1 MAADAPDGAALGSDA
16 EIVVAAIVALG
27 QPGATRAHGAER
39 ARIVAAP
46 FGARVE
52 VRDDG
57 SLVATL
63 TGTGS
68 ARDRARQAARCAL
81 ALRDALGDE
90 PMALLLS
97 RESGTGGEIVAR
109 AAGMLHAVPPVS
121 TARRARPIALDPTLA
136 GLLDARFE
144 IVTHAGQPALQR
156 QKPGADAE
164 APRTL
169 LGKPTPFVGRE
180 RELATLEAVLRGSL
194 DEGSA
199 HAVLVTGPSG
209 AGKSR
214 LRREFVHGVLQ
225 HQQQH
230 ESVEVWLARADPM
243 SAGSPL
249 AMIAQMVR
257 AAAGVLES
265 DTLRTRQA
273 RLAARVAR
281 HVADEDGVRVTEFLG
296 ELAGIRFP
304 EARSPSLRAAR
315 RSHALMGDQLRRA
328 WQDFLTAEC
337 GAGPVLLVLEDLH
350 WGDLPTVSFLDG
362 ALRQLRDA
370 PLIVLALGQPEV
382 HRLFPDLWSS
392 HALTELRLGE
402 LSRKAS
408 EKLVRDVLGDAA
420 PAEEVTR
427 IASQAAGNAYYLE
440 ELIRATVEGRP
451 GLPPTVLAMVQ
462 ARLDGLDPD
471 AHRVLRAASVFGA
484 TFWSA
489 GVAALLDASAGE
501 ATGSR
506 RVTAL
511 LGELVDRELV
521 VRREAGRFPDEL
533 AFRHDLVRAAAYGA
547 LTEADRALGHR
558 LAGEWLER
566 AGELDA
572 MALASQFERAGE
584 SGRAR
589 AWYAEAASQALEGN
603 DYAGAIARADRALAC
618 GAEGSEKGNL
628 LALQAEALRWT
639 SDFEAA
645 ATRLEQAATLL
656 PEGTPRWYD
665 VLSEL
670 VAARAR
676 TGQTQAPDSAALVA
690 RLADVAPS
698 GDAASARVIAWA
710 RAAVALTF
718 AGCRDLAG
726 PLFARLETEPI
737 DPADR
742 AAVGRGLQA
751 RATRAMVD
759 GDVPAYLEL
768 TTASVRE
775 FDAVGDVRTACVQ
788 RNNAGYAL
796 VMMGAV
802 AAAESTLRQAMIA
815 ADRMGL
821 TSAAAIA
828 RQNLGLALAYGG
840 ALQEARA
847 VEERSIEATTASGE
861 GLMTACGQAY
871 LAEILSIGGNH
882 DAAERA
888 ARAALALVGDRGHD
902 IRVLGLTALARA
914 LLSTRRPA
922 EALAASEQAFALLP
936 TVSGAV
942 AGGALRLV
950 HAEALRATGD
960 VARARDL
967 LREAVARLEE
977 RAEKI
982 ADEGLRRGF
991 LERVPSHARTLAL
1004 AGEWG
1009 SE

>member
-1 MAADAPDGAALGSDA
+1 MISDAPGGAALGSDA

-27 QPGATRAHGAER
+27 RPGAARAHAAER
-39 ARIVAAP
+39 ARSVTAP
-46 FGARVE
+46 FGGRVE
-52 VRDDG
+52 AREDG

-81 ALRDALGDE
+81 ALRDALGDD

-97 RESGTGGEIVAR
+97 REAGLGGEIVVR
-109 AAGMLHAVPPVS
+109 ATAMLQAVPAVS

-209 AGKSR
+209 VGKSR
-214 LRREFVHGVLQ
+214 LRREFVHGVLS
-225 HQQQH
+225 HH
-230 ESVEVWLARADPM
+230 EGVEVWLARADPM

-249 AMIAQMVR
+249 AMIAQIVR

-265 DTLRTRQA
+265 DTLKTRQA
-273 RLAARVAR
+273 RLSERVAR
-281 HVADEDGVRVTEFLG
+281 HLAGEDGVRVTEFLG

-328 WQDFLTAEC
+328 WQDFLAAEC
-337 GAGPVLLVLEDLH
+337 GARPVVLVLEDLH

-392 HALTELRLGE
+392 HALTEMRLGE

-420 PAEEVTR
+420 PAEDVTR
-427 IASQAAGNAYYLE
+427 IATQAAGNAYYLE

-462 ARLDGLDPD
+462 ARLDGLEPD

-484 TFWSA
+484 TFWIG
-489 GVAALLDASAGE
+489 GVAALLDAPAGE
-501 ATGSR
+501 ASGSR

-533 AFRHDLVRAAAYGA
+533 AFRHDLVRAAAYGS
-547 LTEADRALGHR
+547 LTEVDRALGHR

-572 MALASQFERAGE
+572 MALASQYERAGE

-589 AWYAEAASQALEGN
+589 AFYAQAASQALEGN

-618 GAEGSEKGNL
+618 AAEASEKGNL

-639 SDFEAA
+639 SDFGGAA
-645 ATRLEQAATLL
+645 ARREPGATLL
-656 PEGTPRWYD
+656 PEGSPRWYD
-665 VLSEL
+665 VQSEL

-676 TGQTQAPDSAALVA
+676 TGQTQTPDSAALVA
-690 RLADVAPS
+690 RLADVAPAD
-698 GDAASARVIAWA
+698 GAASARVIAWA

-718 AGCRDLAG
+718 AGSRDLAG
-726 PLFARLETEPI
+726 PLFARLEAEPI
-737 DPADR
+737 DPGDR

-802 AAAESTLRQAMIA
+802 AAAESTLREAMVA

-888 ARAALALVGDRGHD
+888 ARAALELVGDRGHE
-902 IRVLGLTALARA
+902 IRVLGLSALARA
-914 LLSTRRPA
+914 LLSARRPA
-922 EALAASEQAFALLP
+922 EARVASEQAFALLP
-936 TVSGAV
+936 TVSGA
-942 AGGALRLV
+942 AAEGAVRLV

-960 VARARDL
+960 VARGREVL
-967 LREAVARLEE
+967 LGAAQRLGE
-977 RAEKI
+977 RAAKI
-982 ADEGLRRGF
+982 GDEALRRSF
-991 LERVPSHARTLAL
+991 LERVPVHARTLAL
-1004 AGEWG
+1004 AGEK
-1009 SE
+1009 